1 MVNGDI
7 FGIRLWDKGLPY
19 STIRFPERLE
29 VLEMGLSLERQRD
42 EFPNTPSTKS
52 DIYGNL
58 GDFRVTKR
66 YGQCK

>member
-29 VLEMGLSLERQRD
+29 VLEMGLSLERQKEELLSVRPQN
-42 EFPNTPSTKS
+42 FRYLIFKS
-52 DIYGNL
+52 PYL
-58 GDFRVTKR
+58 
-66 YGQCK
+66 